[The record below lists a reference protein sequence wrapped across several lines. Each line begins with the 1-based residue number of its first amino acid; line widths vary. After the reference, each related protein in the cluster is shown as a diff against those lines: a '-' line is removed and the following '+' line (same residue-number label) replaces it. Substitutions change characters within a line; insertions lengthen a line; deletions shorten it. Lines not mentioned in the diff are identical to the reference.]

1 VHLASPKIVL
11 TSPTVSEK
19 IKPNWSVDFV
29 SISISMGTG
38 AILCQLRERDI
49 SFDEYGQKAKLTG
62 DRFMVI
68 NDLEHLEIVEM
79 ASVEH

>member
-1 VHLASPKIVL
+1 
-11 TSPTVSEK
+11 
-19 IKPNWSVDFV
+19 
-29 SISISMGTG
+29 MGTG